1 MDVRPALAIARFQL
15 LEAGR
20 TRQAWLVAALALT
33 GALLAEFAAGLALTG
48 SARYRLEIYAAFTRL
63 ALVAWVMLSVAASV
77 ARETQA
83 RGLDMTLSRPVSRG
97 AWWQGR
103 LLGHAAVVSLAAAL
117 ASLPLFAQAAPA
129 SVLAWGLSL
138 ALELMLVA
146 AATLCCALAFAQTAA
161 AVLAV
166 SAFYLLARSVDA
178 MVLMSTGP
186 AVDPS
191 ALGSAVVAKGVALL
205 ALLLPALARFTPT
218 AWLLD
223 DGAALSSLPT
233 VTLQALVYLALLA
246 AVGWFDLVRREL

>member
-15 LEAGR
+15 LEARR

-33 GALLAEFAAGLALTG
+33 GAVLAEFAAGLALTE

-77 ARETQA
+77 ARETQG
-83 RGLDMTLSRPVSRG
+83 RGLDMSLSRPVSRG
-97 AWWQGR
+97 AWWRGR

-129 SVLAWGLSL
+129 SVLAWSLSL

-166 SAFYLLARSVDA
+166 GAFYLLARSIDA
-178 MVLMSTGP
+178 MVLMSSGP
-186 AVDPS
+186 AVDPA
-191 ALGSAVVAKGVALL
+191 ALGSVVVAKGVALL

-223 DGAALSSLPT
+223 DDAALSALPT
-233 VTLQALVYLALLA
+233 VMLQALVYLALLA